1 MRWALLIAGL
11 LVLALAGAVAEAEG
25 ATLEPT
31 VEVDILTLTT
41 IDWKPGDE
49 LPKSV
54 RDLSGKRVVIR
65 GYMHGS
71 IDEETRRFPFVSDS
85 CQCTAR
91 LMPHHFVDVL
101 VDEETAPIAGQ
112 FEIIG
117 RLNVGPRLDD
127 DGFVTSVYRLKGE
140 IY

>member
-1 MRWALLIAGL
+1 MKNAILLSGL
-11 LVLALAGAVAEAEG
+11 LTLGAVASDA
-25 ATLEPT
+25 APDPT

-41 IDWKPGDE
+41 IEWKPGDP
-49 LPKSV
+49 LPQDIL
-54 RDLSGKRVVIR
+54 DLSGKRVVIR

-71 IDEETRRFPFVSDS
+71 IDDETRRFPFVSDS

-91 LMPHHFVDVL
+91 LMPHHFVDIL
-101 VDEETAPIAGQ
+101 VDEKTDPIAGQ
-112 FEIIG
+112 FEVIG
-117 RLNVGPRLDD
+117 ELNVGPRLDE